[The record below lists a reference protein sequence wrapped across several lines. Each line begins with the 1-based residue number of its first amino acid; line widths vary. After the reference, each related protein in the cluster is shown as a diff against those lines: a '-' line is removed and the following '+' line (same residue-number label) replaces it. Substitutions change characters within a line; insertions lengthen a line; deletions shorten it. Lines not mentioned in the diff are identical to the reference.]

1 MAWAWCLPTGWNTP
15 ITYYYVIYFGI
26 LLAHRQNR
34 DDEAC
39 KAKYV
44 LIDYNNNGI
53 DCPLLTSANLLRNS
67 FESCRYGKD
76 WDKYCKIV
84 KWKIIPG
91 LY

>member
-39 KAKYV
+39 KAK
-44 LIDYNNNGI
+44 
-53 DCPLLTSANLLRNS
+53 CANLSSYNS
-67 FESCRYGKD
+67 NNITILTAHTDGIFFTCRYGKD